1 MAVRVGYLWAAE
13 AAIALMLVLPHELAW
28 KLGVLVVAVA
38 GFALVRMIPRVTIA
52 AGLAGVVMLL
62 VVGVLSASQ
71 VPGLAQVVEA
81 KNSLVSWKK
90 QQSNVVKC
98 DRRLQAAAEA
108 GDSVRFDQINA
119 HCARFSQNAWIW

>member
-13 AAIALMLVLPHELAW
+13 AAIAFMLVLPHELAW

-38 GFALVRMIPRVTIA
+38 GVALVRMIPRLTIA
-52 AGLAGVVMLL
+52 AGLTGIVMLL
-62 VVGVLSASQ
+62 VVGAISASD

-81 KNSLVSWKK
+81 KDSLVSWK
-90 QQSNVVKC
+90 QRQSNVAKC
-98 DRRLQAAAEA
+98 DQRLQAAAEA
-108 GDSVRFDQINA
+108 GDSVRFDAVNA